1 MMDILMSETCWAH
14 KKWNK
19 IASDIKSV
27 FYSSTVTMMH
37 GPISIIL
44 LAANYALEIFFALH
58 EVKSENNK
66 TSNRV
71 NLSFN
76 FKMLCNMRQFT
87 VDYACLLV
95 VLMQLPWQHAVLKN
109 LHRCQLCVRKRAIW
123 RIKLKLNYNLLLPGT
138 KVELNCFNAK

>member
-1 MMDILMSETCWAH
+1 
-14 KKWNK
+14 
-19 IASDIKSV
+19 
-27 FYSSTVTMMH
+27 MMH

-95 VLMQLPWQHAVLKN
+95 VLMQLP
-109 LHRCQLCVRKRAIW
+109 
-123 RIKLKLNYNLLLPGT
+123 
-138 KVELNCFNAK
+138 